1 MAICK
6 ACGAEL
12 IFIKLPGGKAMPCNA
27 QPIPFRN
34 NLQRGALKLILP
46 DGRIARGDF
55 DPSSDVFGYESH
67 FATCPAAA
75 RFRKEGRATNGG
87 NRLR

>member
-12 IFIKLPGGKAMPCNA
+12 IWIKFPGGKAMPCNA
-27 QPIPFRN
+27 QPIPFKPN
-34 NLQRGALKLILP
+34 SKSGALKLMLP
-46 DGRIARGDF
+46 DGRVTRGDF
-55 DPSSDVFGYESH
+55 YPGSTTFGYESH

-75 RFRKEGRATNGG
+75 RFRKRSK
-87 NRLR
+87 

>member
-34 NLQRGALKLILP
+34 DLQRGALKLILP
-46 DGRIARGDF
+46 DF

-75 RFRKEGRATNGG
+75 RFRKGRK
-87 NRLR
+87 